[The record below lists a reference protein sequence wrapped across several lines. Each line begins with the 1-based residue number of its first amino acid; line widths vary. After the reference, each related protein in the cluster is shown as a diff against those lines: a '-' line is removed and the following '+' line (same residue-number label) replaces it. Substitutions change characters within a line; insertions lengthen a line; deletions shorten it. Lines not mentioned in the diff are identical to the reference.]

1 MAVGY
6 GGQTDTGKDYG
17 TDQPYGGRQFW
28 GLQAAGA
35 GTVGVAHRLGT
46 RLSSLLC
53 NRRKELVLL
62 VSGGDKKRQSA
73 DIELALEYLRDYKE
87 RSQRT

>member
-1 MAVGY
+1 
-6 GGQTDTGKDYG
+6 
-17 TDQPYGGRQFW
+17 
-28 GLQAAGA
+28 
-35 GTVGVAHRLGT
+35 
-46 RLSSLLC
+46 
-53 NRRKELVLL
+53 